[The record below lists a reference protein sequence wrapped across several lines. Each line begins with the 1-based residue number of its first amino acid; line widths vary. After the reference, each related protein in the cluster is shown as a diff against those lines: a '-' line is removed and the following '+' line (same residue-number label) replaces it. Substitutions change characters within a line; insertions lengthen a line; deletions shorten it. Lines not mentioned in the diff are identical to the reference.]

1 MFVVLQTA
9 GKVKQ
14 RCREMYSASRYGSEQ
29 LVLAQVLTEFSE
41 KDVSKYFT
49 MCGFSHSGAFDPFK
63 NHDIFLK
70 EAHLLQSKK
79 KEDKQEAKRMTVS
92 KVTNDAIKS
101 RKMAATTTLIDRSG
115 WGDLTAK
122 RMHYIF
128 VRL

>member
-1 MFVVLQTA
+1 LLAFFSTFAALTATHSVLCGHFFFGIFFLFVVLQTA

-79 KEDKQEAKRMTVS
+79 KKTSKKQKE
-92 KVTNDAIKS
+92 
-101 RKMAATTTLIDRSG
+101 
-115 WGDLTAK
+115 
-122 RMHYIF
+122 
-128 VRL
+128 